1 MKKGL
6 ALVLAVLL
14 LAGCS
19 AASNDLDRAMQL
31 RTALQSGSCSFEAII
46 TADYGDKIYTF
57 QMSCTADPGG
67 MISFR
72 VTEPSSIA
80 DICGHIS
87 SNGGALTFEDT
98 LLEFPLLADGQ
109 ISPISAPWLLIRTL
123 QGGYL
128 TGAGME
134 GELLR
139 LQIDDSFE
147 ENDLSLTVWL
157 DENDL
162 PVAADILYAGR
173 RILSVTV
180 KNFTLL

>member
-6 ALVLAVLL
+6 VLILAVLL

-19 AASNDLDRAMQL
+19 AAPNDLDRAMQL
-31 RTALQSGSCSFEAII
+31 RTALQSGSCSFEADI

-57 QMSCTADPGG
+57 QMACTADPGG
-67 MISFR
+67 MLTFR

-80 DICGHIS
+80 DICGQIS
-87 SNGGALTFEDT
+87 SQGGALTFQDT
-98 LLEFPLLADGQ
+98 LLAFPLLADGQ
-109 ISPISAPWLLIRTL
+109 ISPISAPWLLVRTL
-123 QGGYL
+123 QSGYL

-134 GELLR
+134 GEHLR

-147 ENDLSLTVWL
+147 ENDLTLTVWL
-157 DENDL
+157 DDKDH

>member
-1 MKKGL
+1 MKRGL
-6 ALVLAVLL
+6 ALVLAVVLL
-14 LAGCS
+14 TGCS
-19 AASNDLDRAMQL
+19 AHSEDLDRALQL
-31 RTALQSGSCSFEAII
+31 RTALQSGSCSFEASI

-57 QMSCTADPGG
+57 QMDCTADPGG
-67 MISFR
+67 ALTFC
-72 VTEPSSIA
+72 VTEPVSIA
-80 DICGHIS
+80 DICGQIS
-87 SNGGALTFEDT
+87 SQGGALTFQDT

-139 LQIDDSFE
+139 LQLDDSFE
-147 ENDLSLTVWL
+147 ENDLTLTVWL
-157 DENDL
+157 DDRDQ